1 MRARDVVVLPTCCLV
16 AATKIGRGRLSL
28 WLVVVENNSRDDDAD
43 DDEGGG
49 GAHLL
54 IEVIMRDLPPVTIM
68 VRVYYLYIFYIG
80 DIMLGS
86 ACMRSESE
94 PEGHHRR

>member
-1 MRARDVVVLPTCCLV
+1 M
-16 AATKIGRGRLSL
+16 
-28 WLVVVENNSRDDDAD
+28 ENNSRDDDAD

-54 IEVIMRDLPPVTIM
+54 VEVIMRDLPPVTIM
-68 VRVYYLYIFYIG
+68 VRVYYLNIFYIG

>member
-28 WLVVVENNSRDDDAD
+28 WLVVVVENNSRDDDAD

-49 GAHLL
+49 GGAHPLV
-54 IEVIMRDLPPVTIM
+54 EVIMRDLPTVTIM
-68 VRVYYLYIFYIG
+68 VRVYYL
-80 DIMLGS
+80 
-86 ACMRSESE
+86 
-94 PEGHHRR
+94 

>member
-1 MRARDVVVLPTCCLV
+1 
-16 AATKIGRGRLSL
+16 
-28 WLVVVENNSRDDDAD
+28 
-43 DDEGGG
+43 
-49 GAHLL
+49 
-54 IEVIMRDLPPVTIM
+54 MRDLPPVTIM